1 MDEVYSHYETG
12 AHLKRGGGVRADG
25 LAAAA
30 ASWARAQ
37 TASSRFKQTNK
48 CPFLL
53 IDKHTQALTSGSMRL
68 RGVIQL
74 ASMCEGTVAESSW
87 GLAGVYLAV
96 LRGVQ

>member
-1 MDEVYSHYETG
+1 MEEGYHWSRRWEIHG
-12 AHLKRGGGVRADG
+12 A
-25 LAAAA
+25 
-30 ASWARAQ
+30 
-37 TASSRFKQTNK
+37 
-48 CPFLL
+48 
-53 IDKHTQALTSGSMRL
+53 SGSMRL

>member
-1 MDEVYSHYETG
+1 MDEVYSHYETD
-12 AHLKRGGGVRADG
+12 AHLKRGEECELTGTSTD
-25 LAAAA
+25 
-30 ASWARAQ
+30 SEQ
-37 TASSRFKQTNK
+37 PIQTNK